1 MLICPGV
8 ATGERTPEQVWDTGF
23 MVIFKPLWPS
33 NSKLYSFHFPL
44 STASYFL
51 PSVIPTTT
59 VQPNSLLLSTVPL
72 LILKLSSH
80 PTQPTP
86 PQLTSSN
93 STSIAQEV
101 GKPFYMFETN
111 TASCGGFRE
120 YRIRTMEL
128 RFGVLIMECNLRMG
142 ILRLGCFILVDKV
155 RFITSVFLKN

>member
-33 NSKLYSFHFPL
+33 DSKLYSFHFPL

-51 PSVIPTTT
+51 PSVIPITT

-86 PQLTSSN
+86 QQLTSSN
-93 STSIAQEV
+93 PTSTVHRSLKRLANLFTCL
-101 GKPFYMFETN
+101 KPIQLHVVVFGNIGYVLW
-111 TASCGGFRE
+111 SCA
-120 YRIRTMEL
+120 
-128 RFGVLIMECNLRMG
+128 
-142 ILRLGCFILVDKV
+142 LGY
-155 RFITSVFLKN
+155 